1 MTTGNRMSVTLPNDI
16 YDALIE
22 EAEKTGRP
30 QSDLI
35 RDAIVQMLDR
45 GPWKNIGTV
54 AEEAIRGGSTNAEA
68 VETVLKRFPD
78 ANTSTDSV
86 AWYRSRLRKDGEK
99 IPTNA
104 QAARA
109 KQDI

>member
-1 MTTGNRMSVTLPNDI
+1 MSVTLPDDI
-16 YDALIE
+16 YDALV
-22 EAEKTGRP
+22 EASERTGRP

-45 GPWKNIGTV
+45 GPWRGIGQIAEAEIRAGATN
-54 AEEAIRGGSTNAEA
+54 EEAVQA
-68 VETVLKRFPD
+68 VLKAHPN

-86 AWYRSRLRKDGEK
+86 SWYRSKLRKSGER

-104 QAARA
+104 QALRA
-109 KQDI
+109 KRSK